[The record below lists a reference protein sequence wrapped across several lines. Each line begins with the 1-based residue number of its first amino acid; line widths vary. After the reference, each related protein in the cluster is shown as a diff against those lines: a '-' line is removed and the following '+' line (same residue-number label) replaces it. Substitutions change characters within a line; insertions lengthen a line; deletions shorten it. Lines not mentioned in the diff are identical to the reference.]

1 MKIRLAK
8 KIALT
13 PINRLAPKWLAA
25 AFVGGKDERIAIAL
39 RKAEKYGRKN

>member
-25 AFVGGKDERIAIAL
+25 AFVGGAKMKEL
-39 RKAEKYGRKN
+39 LSH